1 MVAVELRLN
10 FLEDFYVH
18 STIERKVQRFVM
30 YPLPPTCAPSTF
42 VTVDEPPL
50 THHNH
55 SKSIVYIIRVHS

>member
-42 VTVDEPPL
+42 VTVDEPPFD
-50 THHNH
+50 
-55 SKSIVYIIRVHS
+55 SASSSEVHSLQ